1 VASQLE
7 PPRDIHGPD
16 TGNPEK
22 AQRADMGGWGETEA
36 ETDAVQGTQRRDDEE
51 NGTADLALDGIGAK
65 ATIDELYEVS
75 AERE

>member
-1 VASQLE
+1 
-7 PPRDIHGPD
+7 
-16 TGNPEK
+16 
-22 AQRADMGGWGETEA
+22 MGGGGETEA

-75 AERE
+75 AGRE